1 MQSKAKTVTQYLNEL
16 PADRKAELSKVRAV
30 IRKNLPKGL
39 AEQMSSGMIG
49 YVVPHKLYPPGY
61 HCDPRQPLPF
71 AGLAAQKNHMSLY
84 MMTVYGDAK
93 LQKWLREQFDAR
105 GKRLDMGKSCI
116 RFRKADDLPLDVIGE
131 AIGRVSVADYITI
144 CDDAA
149 KASKSR
155 KK

>member
-1 MQSKAKTVTQYLNEL
+1 MQSKAKTVNQYLKEL
-16 PADRKAELSKVRAV
+16 PADRKAELSKVLAV

-39 AEQMSSGMIG
+39 TEQMSSGMIG

-61 HCDPRQPLPF
+61 HCDPKQALPF
-71 AGLAAQKNHMSLY
+71 AGLAAQKNYMSLY
-84 MMTVYGDAK
+84 MMTVYGDPRM
-93 LQKWLREQFDAR
+93 QKWLREQFDAR

-131 AIGRVSVADYITI
+131 AIGRVSVADYITF
-144 CDDAA
+144 CEDAA
-149 KASKSR
+149 KASTNR